1 MAAHPKMH
9 GMRPNLIVFSR
20 PMDSMRNPARIQPMG
35 TDMTITEAIHEDS
48 EMLAWMSV
56 SSLSSTGIIMAEK
69 ASATPMTM

>member
-1 MAAHPKMH
+1 
-9 GMRPNLIVFSR
+9 
-20 PMDSMRNPARIQPMG
+20 MDSMRKPARIQPMG